1 VRLREQWPVLLFLL
15 LATAAVYLA
24 RNNPFFWDTVQ
35 LAGKHGLHYYNTNFS
50 QLLLPQEIDSGHPPL
65 FGMYIAACWK
75 LFGQTLPVS
84 HFAMLPFLWG
94 IVLLLFGTGRYFG
107 APRSAGVLALLV
119 FADPVLASQA
129 VLVSPDVPLVFF
141 FLLAL
146 WSILRR
152 KPWWQAVAIVGL
164 GLISMRGMMVGA
176 MLYAWEIIALRSD
189 FKSRMQAL
197 LPYLPGGLLAAAFLL
212 WHHTATGWTGY
223 HADSPWAPSFARVD
237 TAGLAKNG
245 AVLIWRML
253 DFGRVFVW
261 IALLLPLWALLRRRA
276 TLSPEGR
283 DKLRQALWLFGLSL
297 PFLCTSLL
305 LYTGLSAHRY
315 LLPVFIA
322 LSLVFF
328 VLITHTQPET
338 RNSKLAPRLAW
349 SQLVAILGLLCG
361 NLWIYPPHISQGW
374 DATLAHWPYYRLR
387 QEAIGYLDSENIP
400 LEQVGTVF
408 PEIGPLHLRDLSGRQ
423 DGLKSKDFAQDRFI
437 LWSNVM
443 NDFSDA
449 ETDALARQWT
459 PRRQWKKGG
468 VRVVLYER

>member
-1 VRLREQWPVLLFLL
+1 VRLREQWPVFLFLL

-50 QLLLPQEIDSGHPPL
+50 RLLLPQEIDSGHPPL

-107 APRSAGVLALLV
+107 APRSAAVLALLV

-146 WSILRR
+146 WSILRG
-152 KPWWQAVAIVGL
+152 KPGWQAVAIAGL

-189 FKSRMQAL
+189 LKSRIKAL

-237 TAGLAKNG
+237 AAGLAKNG

-261 IALLLPLWALLRRRA
+261 MALLLPLWALLRRRA
-276 TLSPEGR
+276 SFSPEGR
-283 DKLRQALWLFGLSL
+283 KNCGRRCGCSVFRCPSCV
-297 PFLCTSLL
+297 PRCCCT
-305 LYTGLSAHRY
+305 
-315 LLPVFIA
+315 
-322 LSLVFF
+322 
-328 VLITHTQPET
+328 
-338 RNSKLAPRLAW
+338 
-349 SQLVAILGLLCG
+349 
-361 NLWIYPPHISQGW
+361 
-374 DATLAHWPYYRLR
+374 
-387 QEAIGYLDSENIP
+387 
-400 LEQVGTVF
+400 
-408 PEIGPLHLRDLSGRQ
+408 
-423 DGLKSKDFAQDRFI
+423 
-437 LWSNVM
+437 
-443 NDFSDA
+443 
-449 ETDALARQWT
+449 
-459 PRRQWKKGG
+459 KG
-468 VRVVLYER
+468 